1 MIRVCFIASYGLQF
15 SDGLEGDVV
24 LQVDAPESCGTQFF
38 EEELLLK
45 YFTALFEWQTSLFLK
60 SMFAGEEVIV
70 FLVEFVKG
78 ISNFTHTLLL
88 LECLFANVLHWV
100 IF

>member
-1 MIRVCFIASYGLQF
+1 MIDCHVCVSMTERSIQQCLLREDDLVQVNDLAVLLLGLFHIRDQLYLLFMIRVCFIASYGLQF

-45 YFTALFEWQTSLFLK
+45 YFTALFE
-60 SMFAGEEVIV
+60 
-70 FLVEFVKG
+70 
-78 ISNFTHTLLL
+78 
-88 LECLFANVLHWV
+88 
-100 IF
+100 

>member
-1 MIRVCFIASYGLQF
+1 MIDCHVCVSVTERSIQQCLLRKDDLVQVNDLEVLLLGLFHIRDQLYLLFMIRVCFIASYGLQF

-45 YFTALFEWQTSLFLK
+45 YFTALFE
-60 SMFAGEEVIV
+60 
-70 FLVEFVKG
+70 
-78 ISNFTHTLLL
+78 
-88 LECLFANVLHWV
+88 
-100 IF
+100 